1 MTKSKFDL
9 HTEITNQIIA
19 RLEEDL
25 PHGRNPWISPTLK
38 AATNIASK
46 KTYQG
51 INWLSLLVTA
61 DKRGYSD
68 NIWGTFIQWQTF
80 GARVKKGEHA
90 SPVVFFSKLKPAE
103 TENVEDDQRRI
114 GFLKTFWCF
123 NISQIEGYENPDAEF
138 PQPALFERLER
149 SEAVIAATKA
159 DIRYGGTKAFYEP
172 INDYIQLPLA
182 QDFVDTEMMIAREN
196 FYAVS
201 AHELSHWTGHKSRL
215 NRGLEVLSGQQGRII
230 EEVIAEMAAAIICV
244 ELGITPLLKDKHAQY
259 IQGYLKL
266 IKADNRLV
274 FKCATAASRAA
285 QYILG
290 GAKEADSP

>member
-1 MTKSKFDL
+1 VDQSNV
-9 HTEITNQIIA
+9 ES
-19 RLEEDL
+19 
-25 PHGRNPWISPTLK
+25 G
-38 AATNIASK
+38 IASK

-68 NIWGTFIQWQTF
+68 NTWGTFIQWQAL

-103 TENVEDDQRRI
+103 VENAEDDQRRI

-123 NISQIEGYENPDAEF
+123 NISQTEGYENPEETL
-138 PQPALFERLER
+138 PQPPLFERLER
-149 SEAVIAATKA
+149 AEVVFAAAKA
-159 DIRYGGTKAFYEP
+159 DIRYGGTMAFYDP

-182 QDFVDTEMMIAREN
+182 QDFVDTEMMTAREN

-215 NRGLEVLSGQQGRII
+215 NRGLDVLSGQQDRIV
-230 EEVIAEMAAAIICV
+230 EEVIAEMSAAIICV
-244 ELGITPLLKDKHAQY
+244 ELGITPIVKDKHAQY

-274 FKCATAASRAA
+274 FRCATAASRIA

-290 GAKEADSP
+290 EAKEADSP